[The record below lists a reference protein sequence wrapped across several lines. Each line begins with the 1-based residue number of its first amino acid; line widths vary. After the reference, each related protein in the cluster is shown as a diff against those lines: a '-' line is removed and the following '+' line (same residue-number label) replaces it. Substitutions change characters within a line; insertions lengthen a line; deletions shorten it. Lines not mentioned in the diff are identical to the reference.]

1 MNLLI
6 KSAKIIDPNSK
17 HHNKIMDILIK
28 NGKIERI
35 AKSINPSRKSVA
47 AGKEIEFSAKNL
59 HLSPG
64 WFDLHANFCEPGF
77 EQSETLLSGAESA
90 AKGGFTNIMIM
101 PNTKPKIDNKGMVK
115 YIVDF
120 NRNSIVNLFPAGI
133 VTKNAEGNNLVEMH
147 DMHNAGCLAFTD
159 DKESISRSDV
169 LKIAMLYAKDSN
181 SLIMNFPND
190 KKISNDGTM
199 NEGKISTLLGI
210 KGIPSIAEE
219 LIVDRDITL
228 AEYTNARIH
237 LSYLSTKNSIKKLK
251 DAKKRNLNITADV
264 SINNLFL
271 TEDKVNNFDTR
282 YKTMPP
288 LRTDSDKK
296 ALIKGLKEG
305 VIDAITSDHSPV
317 DPENKKIEFNE
328 AKYGLTGLE
337 TIFGV
342 LGKYLA
348 PHLSITQ
355 IIEKI
360 AINPRKILKLN
371 KMIIQEGEFADITLF
386 DPKLNWTLKKDDIKS
401 KSKNTPFLEEELTG
415 KPLAI
420 YNNGVFQKC

>member
-6 KSAKIIDPNSK
+6 KSAKVIDPNSK
-17 HHNKIMDILIK
+17 YHNKIMDILIE
-28 NGKIERI
+28 NGKIKKI
-35 AKSINPSRKSVA
+35 SKSIKEK
-47 AGKEIEFSAKNL
+47 KEINFSANNL
-59 HLSPG
+59 HISPG

-77 EQSETLLSGAESA
+77 EQSETLLSGSASA

-101 PNTKPKIDNKGMVK
+101 PNTKPKIDNKGMIK
-115 YIVDF
+115 YILDY
-120 NRNSIVNLFPAGI
+120 NKNNIINLFPAGN
-133 VTKNAEGNNLVEMH
+133 VTKNAEGKEIVEMH

-159 DKESISRSDV
+159 DKKSISRSDV

-190 KKISNDGTM
+190 KKISNNGTI
-199 NEGKISTLLGI
+199 NEGKFSTSLGL

-219 LIVDRDITL
+219 LMVDRDITL
-228 AEYTNARIH
+228 TEYTNARIH

-251 DAKKRNLNITADV
+251 SAKKRKLNVTADV
-264 SINNLFL
+264 SVNNLFL
-271 TEDKVNNFDTR
+271 TEDKVNDFDTR

-288 LRTDSDKK
+288 LRTKSDKN

-305 VIDAITSDHSPV
+305 VIDVITSDHSPI
-317 DPENKKIEFNE
+317 DPENKKIEFNQ
-328 AKYGLTGLE
+328 AKYGLIGLE
-337 TIFGV
+337 TIFGL
-342 LGKYLA
+342 LGKYLSS
-348 PHLSITQ
+348 HLSITQ

-360 AINPRKILKLN
+360 SINPRKVLKLN

-386 DPKLNWTLKKDDIKS
+386 DPKLKWTFKKEDIKS
-401 KSKNTPFLEEELTG
+401 KSKNTPFLEKNLIG

-420 YNNGVFQKC
+420 YNNGKFKKC

>member
-28 NGKIERI
+28 NGKIEKI
-35 AKSINPSRKSVA
+35 AKSINPSKKEVST
-47 AGKEIEFSAKNL
+47 KEEIEFSAKNL

-77 EQSETLLSGAESA
+77 EQSETLLSGSESA

-115 YIVDF
+115 YILDF
-120 NRNSIVNLFPAGI
+120 NRNSIVNLFPAGN
-133 VTKNAEGNNLVEMH
+133 VTKNAEGNHLVEMH

-190 KKISNDGTM
+190 KKISNDGSM

-228 AEYTNARIH
+228 TEYTNARIH

-251 DAKKRNLNITADV
+251 EAKKRNLNITADV

-271 TEDKVNNFDTR
+271 TEDKVNDFDTR

-288 LRTDSDKK
+288 LRTKSDKN

-401 KSKNTPFLEEELTG
+401 KSKNTPFLDEELTG

-420 YNNGVFQKC
+420 YNNGEFQKC